1 MQSAYAV
8 LKRETNTVLVHDAR
22 PTEIRLDL
30 HALIPRRAEVS
41 RQRAVGIAVGVGVA
55 RGRSRAKPIDAASRR
70 ANLKLDTEASFRGL
84 RSTLA
89 RAHLELTLLLAH
101 AKLAKLAIP
110 VAAAPVVVRALSSS
124 IGVLGNLAELPLFTS
139 AIQLRRARLARPRA
153 HLVRRQRVLVSRAIL
168 ARHAILIW
176 KALEVTAATCRQ
188 GARAVDAVVSYLAVL
203 QSLADAAAHGGAG
216 VAGPPALA
224 LGRQRGSKLLA
235 LRAALAVIR

>member
-1 MQSAYAV
+1 MQSADAV

-41 RQRAVGIAVGVGVA
+41 RQRAVGIAVGMGVA

-101 AKLAKLAIP
+101 AKLTKLAIP

-139 AIQLRRARLARPRA
+139 TIQLRRARLARPRA
-153 HLVRRQRVLVSRAIL
+153 QLVRRQRVLVSRAIL
-168 ARHAILIW
+168 AGHAILIW

-188 GARAVDAVVSYLAVL
+188 GGARAVDAVVSYLAVL

-224 LGRQRGSKLLA
+224 
-235 LRAALAVIR
+235 